1 MTGILKQLLRQFTG
15 KLFAESKS
23 ASLDLIKIKA
33 VAIYLQVVDSV
44 RKSVL
49 GGVMLLLALMFLVIG
64 FVALHIGAFILI
76 DMSIR
81 TIGIVTLCLGAVY
94 FLVPLIVIN
103 KLTSEKTWMEIS
115 KGSKLLEDA
124 LPPRSER

>member
-1 MTGILKQLLRQFTG
+1 LREILKQLLREFAG

-23 ASLDLIKIKA
+23 ASLDLIRIKTVTVYLKI
-33 VAIYLQVVDSV
+33 VDNV

-49 GGVMLLLALMFLVIG
+49 GGVMLLLALMLLVVG

-81 TIGIVTLCLGAVY
+81 TAGIVTLCLGAVY
-94 FLVPLIVIN
+94 FLVPFIVILR
-103 KLTSEKTWMEIS
+103 LTSEKTWMEIS
-115 KGSKLLEDA
+115 KSSKLVNNVLS
-124 LPPRSER
+124 PRRGK